1 MKSRIHLWSDKLFK
15 PVNPIPAGMYHYQSS
30 ENSTPPF
37 RMHLRLDPNGNGLLV
52 VNASTVF
59 HLNQTASEYSYY
71 FIQNKSANEVGR
83 IMQSRYK
90 IKASEASRDFQ
101 QIVEQI
107 QTLSTTP
114 DLAPEL
120 FIDLDRLDPYSA
132 NISAPYRLDCALTYK
147 NLSINLPKRIM
158 KRVDRELTTDE
169 WKSILK
175 KAADAGIPHVI
186 FTGGEPTTR
195 PDLIELISY
204 SEKLELVCGLITDGS
219 RLTDPEYLH
228 GLLNAGLDHLMLL
241 LDDSESTS
249 WEASKDASAED
260 IYLTIHITIG
270 KKNAPNIRKIIDKL
284 ASLNVP
290 SISLSMDSN
299 EWSGLLSTSQQYI
312 QQKGIKLVWD
322 LPVPYSSNHP
332 VAQELSE
339 NDEYV
344 SGSGKAWLYIEPDG
358 DVLPDQDGEQILGNL
373 LTDPWDRIWNQR

>member
-1 MKSRIHLWSDKLFK
+1 
-15 PVNPIPAGMYHYQSS
+15 
-30 ENSTPPF
+30 
-37 RMHLRLDPNGNGLLV
+37 
-52 VNASTVF
+52 
-59 HLNQTASEYSYY
+59 
-71 FIQNKSANEVGR
+71 
-83 IMQSRYK
+83 MQSRYK

-228 GLLNAGLDHLMLL
+228 GLLHAGLDHLMLL

-249 WEASKDASAED
+249 WEALKDASAED

-270 KKNAPNIRKIIDKL
+270 KKIAPNIRKIIDKL

-344 SGSGKAWLYIEPDG
+344 SGSGKAWVYIEPDG
-358 DVLPDQDGEQILGNL
+358 DVLPDQDSEQILGNF

>member
-15 PVNPIPAGMYHYQSS
+15 PVNPLPAGMHHYLSP
-30 ENSTPPF
+30 EDVTPPF
-37 RMHLRLDPNGNGLLV
+37 RMHLRLDPGGNGLLV
-52 VNASTVF
+52 VNASTVL

-71 FIQNKSANEVGR
+71 FIQNKSADEVGR

-90 IKASEASRDFQ
+90 IKAAEASRDFQ
-101 QIVEQI
+101 QIVDQI
-107 QTLSTTP
+107 QTISTTP

-147 NLSINLPKRIM
+147 NLSTNLPKRIM

-195 PDLIELISY
+195 PDLIELITY
-204 SEKLELVCGLITDGS
+204 TEKLDLVCGLITDGS
-219 RLTDPEYLH
+219 RLSDPVYLH
-228 GLLNAGLDHLMLL
+228 SLLNAGLDHLMLL

-249 WEASKDASAED
+249 WEALKDAAAED
-260 IYLTIHITIG
+260 IFLTIHITIG
-270 KKNAPNIRKIIDKL
+270 KKNAPDIRKIIDKL
-284 ASLNVP
+284 AGLAVP
-290 SISLSMDSN
+290 SVSLSMDSK
-299 EWSGLLSTSQQYI
+299 EWSGLMSTTQQYI
-312 QQKGIKLVWD
+312 QQKGINLVWD

-332 VAQELSE
+332 VALELSE

-344 SGSGKAWLYIEPDG
+344 SGSGKAWLYVEPDG
-358 DVLPDQDGEQILGNL
+358 DVLPDQDDEQILGNF
-373 LTDPWDRIWNQR
+373 LTDPWDKIWNQS

>member
-15 PVNPIPAGMYHYQSS
+15 SVKPIAAGMHHYQSP
-30 ENSTPPF
+30 EDVTPPF
-37 RMHLRLDPNGNGLLV
+37 RIHLRLDPGGNGLLV
-52 VNASTVF
+52 VNASTVL

-71 FIQNKSANEVGR
+71 FIQNKSAYEVGR

-90 IKASEASRDFQ
+90 IKAAEASRDYQ
-101 QIVEQI
+101 QIVDQI

-147 NLSINLPKRIM
+147 NLSTTLPKRIT
-158 KRVDRELTTDE
+158 KRADRELTTDE

-175 KAADAGIPHVI
+175 KAAVAGIPHVI

-195 PDLIELISY
+195 PDLIELVTY
-204 SEKLELVCGLITDGS
+204 TEKLDLVCGLITDGS
-219 RLTDPEYLH
+219 RLSDPAYLH
-228 GLLNAGLDHLMLL
+228 SLLDAGLDHLMLL

-249 WEASKDASAED
+249 WEALKDAAAED

-284 ASLNVP
+284 AAFAIP
-290 SISLSMDSN
+290 SVSLSMDSK
-299 EWSGLLSTSQQYI
+299 EWSGLLGTSQQYI

-332 VAQELSE
+332 VAFELAENQE
-339 NDEYV
+339 YI

-358 DVLPDQDGEQILGNL
+358 DVLPDQDDDQILGNF
-373 LTDPWDRIWNQR
+373 LTDPWDRIWNQS

>member
-15 PVNPIPAGMYHYQSS
+15 PVNPLPAGMHHYQSP
-30 ENSTPPF
+30 EDVTPPF
-37 RMHLRLDPNGNGLLV
+37 RMHLRLDPGGNGLLV
-52 VNASTVF
+52 VNASTVL

-71 FIQNKSANEVGR
+71 FIQNKSADEVGR

-90 IKASEASRDFQ
+90 IKAAEASRDFQ
-101 QIVEQI
+101 QIVDQI
-107 QTLSTTP
+107 QTISTTP

-132 NISAPYRLDCALTYK
+132 NISAPYRLDCALTYI
-147 NLSINLPKRIM
+147 NLSSNLPKRIM

-195 PDLIELISY
+195 PDLIELITY
-204 SEKLELVCGLITDGS
+204 TEKLDLVCGLITDGS
-219 RLTDPEYLH
+219 RLSDPVYLH
-228 GLLNAGLDHLMLL
+228 SLLNAGLDHLMLL

-249 WEASKDASAED
+249 WEALKDAAAED
-260 IYLTIHITIG
+260 IFLTIHITIG
-270 KKNAPNIRKIIDKL
+270 KKNAPDIRKIIDKL
-284 ASLNVP
+284 AGLAVP
-290 SISLSMDSN
+290 SVSLSMDSK
-299 EWSGLLSTSQQYI
+299 EWSGLMSTTQQYI
-312 QQKGIKLVWD
+312 QQKGINLVWD

-332 VAQELSE
+332 VALELSE

-344 SGSGKAWLYIEPDG
+344 SGSGKAWLYVEPDG
-358 DVLPDQDGEQILGNL
+358 DVLPDQDDEQILGNF
-373 LTDPWDRIWNQR
+373 LTDPWDKIWNQS

>member
-15 PVNPIPAGMYHYQSS
+15 PVNPLPAGMHHYQSPKDV
-30 ENSTPPF
+30 TPPF
-37 RMHLRLDPNGNGLLV
+37 RMHLRLDPGGNGLLV
-52 VNASTVF
+52 VNASTVL
-59 HLNQTASEYSYY
+59 HLNQTASEYTYY
-71 FIQNKSANEVGR
+71 FIQNKSADEVGR

-90 IKASEASRDFQ
+90 IKAGEASRDFQ
-101 QIVEQI
+101 QIVDQI
-107 QTLSTTP
+107 QTISTTP

-147 NLSINLPKRIM
+147 NLSTNLPKRIM

-195 PDLIELISY
+195 PDLSELITY
-204 SEKLELVCGLITDGS
+204 TEKLDLVCGLITDGS
-219 RLTDPEYLH
+219 RLSDPAYLH
-228 GLLNAGLDHLMLL
+228 SLLDAGLDHLMIL

-249 WEASKDASAED
+249 WEALKDAAAED

-270 KKNAPNIRKIIDKL
+270 KKNASDIRMIIDKL
-284 ASLNVP
+284 AALAVP
-290 SISLSMDSN
+290 SISLSMDSK
-299 EWSGLLSTSQQYI
+299 EWSGLMSTIQQYI

-332 VAQELSE
+332 VALELSE
-339 NDEYV
+339 NDEYI

-358 DVLPDQDGEQILGNL
+358 DVLPDQDDEQILGNF
-373 LTDPWDRIWNQR
+373 LTDPWDRIWNQS

>member
-15 PVNPIPAGMYHYQSS
+15 PVNPLPAGMHHYQSP
-30 ENSTPPF
+30 EDVTPPF
-37 RMHLRLDPNGNGLLV
+37 RMHLRLDPGGNGLLV
-52 VNASTVF
+52 VNASTVL

-71 FIQNKSANEVGR
+71 FIQNKSADEVGR

-90 IKASEASRDFQ
+90 IKAAEASRDFQ
-101 QIVEQI
+101 QIVDQI

-147 NLSINLPKRIM
+147 TLSSNLPKRIM

-195 PDLIELISY
+195 PDLIELITY
-204 SEKLELVCGLITDGS
+204 TEKLDLVCGLITDGS
-219 RLTDPEYLH
+219 RLSDPAYLH
-228 GLLNAGLDHLMLL
+228 SLLNAGLDHLMLL

-249 WEASKDASAED
+249 WEALKDAAAED
-260 IYLTIHITIG
+260 IYL
-270 KKNAPNIRKIIDKL
+270 N
-284 ASLNVP
+284 
-290 SISLSMDSN
+290 DSYHH
-299 EWSGLLSTSQQYI
+299 W
-312 QQKGIKLVWD
+312 
-322 LPVPYSSNHP
+322 
-332 VAQELSE
+332 
-339 NDEYV
+339 
-344 SGSGKAWLYIEPDG
+344 
-358 DVLPDQDGEQILGNL
+358 
-373 LTDPWDRIWNQR
+373 